1 MPLSLTS
8 TPAVSIRKEDQVWVG
23 AGMLVQCL
31 ESFTD
36 SLVVTDEHDK
46 PIGVI
51 GGIEII
57 KGIFENPSASF
68 FEQSIEK
75 IMDDDI
81 VQVTSDITLETLM
94 EKWQKTR
101 RAFCIIPNQYS
112 CFSAISAR
120 KLLEVGTRCKT
131 ELKASD
137 FPKKDLVTFM
147 NDDTMG
153 EIMSKMIENKTRK
166 LLLKN
171 SDGFISDRTIIQII
185 ARDLNFLKD
194 TDNFLNLKFEGRFKL
209 SDIKPIPESLNFADI
224 SKLMFSMLHPY
235 VMFNGQV
242 ISPWDVCLTLLN
254 DDISLQ

>member
-8 TPAVSIRKEDQVWVG
+8 TPAVSIRKEDQVWVA
-23 AGMLVQCL
+23 AGMLVHYL

-36 SLVVTDEHDK
+36 SLVVTDEHDR

-75 IMDDDI
+75 IMDYDL
-81 VQVTSDITLETLM
+81 VQITSDITLETLM

-101 RAFCIIPNQYS
+101 RAFCVIPNQYS
-112 CFSAISAR
+112 GFSAISAR

-131 ELKASD
+131 DLKASD
-137 FPKKDLVTFM
+137 FPKKDLITFM
-147 NDDTMG
+147 YDDTMG
-153 EIMSKMIENKTRK
+153 KIMSKMIENKTRK
-166 LLLKN
+166 LLFKN
-171 SDGFISDRTIIQII
+171 SNGFISDRTIIQFISQ
-185 ARDLNFLKD
+185 DLNFFKD
-194 TDNFLNLKFEGRFKL
+194 TDNFLDLKFEERFKL
-209 SDIKPIPESLNFADI
+209 PEIKPIPESLNFTDI

-235 VMFNGQV
+235 VTFNGQV
-242 ISPWDVCLTLLN
+242 ISPWDICLTLLN